1 MELKRGLSSNLVEAE
16 PERNLTLVVLGGSY
30 SECCVPPPPR
40 LPLDLAPSHSSQG
53 KPISSLPTV
62 PPHNRQTAA
71 HDGHL
76 V

>member
-1 MELKRGLSSNLVEAE
+1 MELKRGLSSNLVEVE
-16 PERNLTLVVLGGSY
+16 PERNLTLMVLGGSY
-30 SECCVPPPPR
+30 SECCVGPQR

-71 HDGHL
+71 HDGRL